1 MKRMTKIIISIAL
14 FVSFSQNSYA
24 LNPFKFRIPGIKVK
38 VDLTMNS
45 EGMKAVK
52 REIAW
57 MRSPTIGEQ
66 IKKEAKQK
74 RKEREKMQKQ
84 RYR

>member
-24 LNPFKFRIPGIKVK
+24 MKGIKFRIPFLKTK
-38 VDLTMNS
+38 VDLTMS
-45 EGMKAVK
+45 SPGMQSVK
-52 REIAW
+52 RDISW
-57 MRSPTIGEQ
+57 MLSPTIGQ
-66 IKKEAKQK
+66 VIKKEAKQK
-74 RKEREKMQKQ
+74 KKEREKMQKQ